1 MPPIKVVS
9 QAWWKGAERGAPAQ
23 CVAGCNAAGHR
34 RSSRRFGLGDLE
46 PRTEMPVVDDRIAL
60 IEPVE
65 KQADGD
71 LLRKVLGVSTGPSE
85 AETFWADL
93 LHSLAGPW
101 TSSDHFAPP

>member
-1 MPPIKVVS
+1 M
-9 QAWWKGAERGAPAQ
+9 
-23 CVAGCNAAGHR
+23 
-34 RSSRRFGLGDLE
+34 
-46 PRTEMPVVDDRIAL
+46 VDDRIAL